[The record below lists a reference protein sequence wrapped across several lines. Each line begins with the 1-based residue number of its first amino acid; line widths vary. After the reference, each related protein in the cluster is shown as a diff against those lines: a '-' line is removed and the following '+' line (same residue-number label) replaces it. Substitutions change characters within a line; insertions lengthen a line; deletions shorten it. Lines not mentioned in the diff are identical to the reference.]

1 MRSKLF
7 VPASRPELFDK
18 AVAGQADAL
27 SFDLEDAVAPERK
40 GDARAALATWL
51 RSDGR
56 EAGGKTVIVRVNGV
70 STPWLD
76 DDLAAV
82 VTAGVHWINLPKT
95 DTAETV
101 RDVARRIARAAAA
114 QSLPTP
120 PRLLLNIETP
130 RALRFAPDL
139 ACADP
144 LVGGLQLGLGD
155 LFEPLAIARHH
166 EAAVAQAMFALRL
179 AAGEAGII
187 AVDAAYAD
195 FSDLEGFQAEAAL
208 ARALGYV
215 GKSCIHPR
223 QVAIANDVF
232 KPTEDEI
239 ADAREIVAAADAAE
253 ARGVGAYVVRGR
265 MVDAPFARRA
275 RDLLALAGRLNLDEP
290 DRRQRH

>member
-1 MRSKLF
+1 VRSKLF

-18 AVAGQADAL
+18 AAAGQADAL

-40 GDARAALATWL
+40 AAARASLAAWL
-51 RSDGR
+51 RSDLR
-56 EAGGKTVIVRVNGV
+56 DAGDKTLIVRVNGV
-70 STPWLD
+70 ATPWLD
-76 DDLAAV
+76 DDLGAV
-82 VTAGVHWINLPKT
+82 VSAGVHWINLPKT
-95 DTAETV
+95 DTVETV

-114 QSLPTP
+114 EALPAA

-130 RALRFAPDL
+130 RALRIASEL

-187 AVDAAYAD
+187 AVDAAYPD

-239 ADAREIVAAADAAE
+239 ADAREIVAAADTAD
-253 ARGVGAYVVRGR
+253 ARGIGAYVVRGR

-275 RDLLALAGRLNLDEP
+275 RDLLALAERLHLDEP
-290 DRRQRH
+290 DRRR